1 MTSQDR
7 YRKIGLAA
15 RLDLTSLLEISRSY
29 LRLANHNRARHDH
42 DARPRALMLMRMSSS
57 TILRDSFLERW
68 PMSTYRALLALSF
81 IGIASTALGQTKV
94 RAPETNVPAPE
105 MGTPEQRAAC
115 GPDVGRFCKSV
126 KPEDGPFA
134 YLSCLQGHRE
144 KLRTACLKVLES
156 NGQ

>member
-1 MTSQDR
+1 
-7 YRKIGLAA
+7 
-15 RLDLTSLLEISRSY
+15 
-29 LRLANHNRARHDH
+29 
-42 DARPRALMLMRMSSS
+42 
-57 TILRDSFLERW
+57 
-68 PMSTYRALLALSF
+68 MSTYRALLALLF

-105 MGTPEQRAAC
+105 MGTPEQR
-115 GPDVGRFCKSV
+115 DVYQGGLFGKSD
-126 KPEDGPFA
+126 KSEDGPFA

>member
-15 RLDLTSLLEISRSY
+15 RLNLTSLLEISRSY
-29 LRLANHNRARHDH
+29 LRLANHIRARHDH

-68 PMSTYRALLALSF
+68 PMSTYRALLALLF

-115 GPDVGRFCKSV
+115 GHDVGRFCKSV

-134 YLSCLQGHRE
+134 YLFCLQGHRE